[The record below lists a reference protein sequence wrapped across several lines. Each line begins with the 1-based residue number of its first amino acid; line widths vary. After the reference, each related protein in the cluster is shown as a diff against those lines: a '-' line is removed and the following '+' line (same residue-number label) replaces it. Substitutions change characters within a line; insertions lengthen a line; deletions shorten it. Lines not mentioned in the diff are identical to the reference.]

1 MMGARGWLANILD
14 CESSGLRV
22 QVLDTAGQGV
32 DTCMDSSVPAAHLC
46 VHHTLRQSCTF
57 RQDIVFRLNGQCRG
71 LID

>member
-32 DTCMDSSVPAAHLC
+32 DTCMDSSVPAAHLW

-57 RQDIVFRLNGQCRG
+57 RQDIVFRPNGQCRG